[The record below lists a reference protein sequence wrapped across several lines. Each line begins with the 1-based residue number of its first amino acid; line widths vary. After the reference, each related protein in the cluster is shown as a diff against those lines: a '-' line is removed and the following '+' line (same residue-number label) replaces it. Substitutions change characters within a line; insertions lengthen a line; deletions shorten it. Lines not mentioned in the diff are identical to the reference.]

1 MYNLYASLGYKGFD
15 LNLNFN
21 GVSGVEVF
29 NHTALQE
36 FSRPQLAS
44 NWNVVPKAV
53 EFPDEANTNAPLVST
68 RYLEDGSFFR
78 LNNMTLGYTFNT
90 NNLNWLKRLRLSVTG
105 QNLFV
110 ITDYSG
116 YDPEV
121 NQDKS
126 IGGVQSFG
134 IDDQSYPRAR
144 TFVFGLNVTF

>member
-1 MYNLYASLGYKGFD
+1 
-15 LNLNFN
+15 
-21 GVSGVEVF
+21 
-29 NHTALQE
+29 E
-36 FSRPQLAS
+36 FSKPQLAS

-53 EFPDEANTNAPLVST
+53 EFPDEAITNAPLVST

-78 LNNMTLGYTFNT
+78 LNYLTFGYTFNT
-90 NNLNWLKRLRLSVTG
+90 DALSWLKVLRLSFTG

-134 IDDQSYPRAR
+134 IDHQSYPRAR
-144 TFVFGLNVTF
+144 TYVFGLNVTF